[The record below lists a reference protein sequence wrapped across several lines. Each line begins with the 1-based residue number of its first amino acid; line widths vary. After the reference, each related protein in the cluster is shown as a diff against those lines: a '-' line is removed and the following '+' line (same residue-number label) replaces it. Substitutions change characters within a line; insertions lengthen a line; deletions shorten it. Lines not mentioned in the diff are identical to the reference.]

1 MQKLE
6 IQSTNLFKPLLNYI
20 PAELHEN
27 KEWIIVFYVI
37 DPIKKKLV
45 RQRKRVPK
53 HKRVVERRIM
63 AKRMVALI
71 NSNLEKGW
79 NPIITDESPRSLT
92 LLPDVANEYLNYLER
107 DYRSGQIRKDT
118 FRSYSS
124 YMRNF
129 ISWLKLK
136 GYSNEYVLNFKSPLV
151 SEFLDYIYIE
161 RNNTTTT
168 YNNYLVGLRL
178 LSKFML
184 RKGYIKNNPLD
195 MFSNKKKAKKKR
207 GVIEK
212 GEIEVI
218 FNELDQIEK
227 EYSLLCK
234 IIFYCYIRPAEL
246 SKLRVKDILLED
258 NLIYLSPETSK
269 KSSGYVTI
277 PERLIKLIRSHI
289 TKANG
294 NDYLFSRNYCKPG
307 KKQAN
312 GKMYYDRWI
321 RYIVKKGYTTN
332 PLYSLKDSGITLAL
346 DGGVS
351 PVSVMNQARHSDLSI
366 TTAYLRKPQQKA
378 DISITNANW

>member
-1 MQKLE
+1 MQKSE
-6 IQSTNLFKPLLNYI
+6 SQPNNFFKPLLNYI

-27 KEWIIVFYVI
+27 KEWIIVFYVL
-37 DPIKKKLV
+37 DPIKIKLV

-53 HKRVVERRIM
+53 HKRIVERRVM
-63 AKRMVALI
+63 AKRMIALI

-79 NPIITDESPRSLT
+79 NPILNNESSKSLT
-92 LLPDVANEYLNYLER
+92 LLIDVANEYLNYLER
-107 DYRSGQIRKDT
+107 DYRSGEIRKDT

-129 ISWLKLK
+129 ILWLKTV

-161 RNNTTTT
+161 RENTTTT

-178 LSKFML
+178 LSKYML

-212 GEIEVI
+212 VKIEEI
-218 FNELDQIEK
+218 FNELDQVEK

-234 IIFYCYIRPAEL
+234 ILFYCYVRPAEL
-246 SKLRVKDILLED
+246 SKLKVKDILIED

-269 KSSGYVTI
+269 KKSGYVTI
-277 PERLIKLIRSHI
+277 PARLINPITSHL
-289 TKANG
+289 KNANKQ
-294 NDYLFSRNYCKPG
+294 DYLFSRNYCKPG
-307 KKQAN
+307 KTQAN

-321 RYIVKKGYTTN
+321 RYIVKKGYTKN

-346 DGGVS
+346 DNGVS

-366 TTAYLRKPQQKA
+366 TTSYIRKPQQKA

>member
-1 MQKLE
+1 MQKSE
-6 IQSTNLFKPLLNYI
+6 IQSNNFFRPLLNYI

-37 DPIKKKLV
+37 DPIKRKLV

-63 AKRMVALI
+63 AKRMIALI

-79 NPIITDESPRSLT
+79 NPIITDESPKSLT
-92 LLPDVANEYLNYLER
+92 LLLDVTNEYLNYLER
-107 DYRSGQIRKDT
+107 DYKSGEIRKDT

-124 YMRNF
+124 YMRNL
-129 ISWLKLK
+129 ISWIKIK

-161 RNNTTTT
+161 RKNSTTT

-178 LSKFML
+178 LSKYML

-212 GEIEVI
+212 VEIEEI
-218 FNELDQIEK
+218 FNELDQVEK

-234 IIFYCYIRPAEL
+234 ILFYCYVRPAEL
-246 SKLRVKDILLED
+246 SKLKVKDILIED

-277 PERLIKLIRSHI
+277 PARLIKPITSHI
-289 TKANG
+289 AKVNKQ
-294 NDYLFSRNYCKPG
+294 DYLFSRNYCKPG
-307 KKQAN
+307 KIQAN

-321 RYIVKKGYTTN
+321 RYIVKKGYTKN

-346 DGGVS
+346 DSGIS

-366 TTAYLRKPQQKA
+366 TTSYLRKPQQIA

>member
-1 MQKLE
+1 MQNSE
-6 IQSTNLFKPLLNYI
+6 IQSNNFFKPFLNYI

-27 KEWIIVFYVI
+27 KEWIIVFYI
-37 DPIKKKLV
+37 LDPIKRKLV

-53 HKRVVERRIM
+53 HKRVVERRIL
-63 AKRMVALI
+63 AKRMIAII

-92 LLPDVANEYLNYLER
+92 LLLDVSNEYLNYLER
-107 DYRSGQIRKDT
+107 DYRSGEIRKDT

-129 ISWLKLK
+129 ISWIKIK

-161 RNNTTTT
+161 RKNTTTT

-178 LSKFML
+178 LSKYML

-195 MFSNKKKAKKKR
+195 MFSNKKRGKKKR

-212 GEIEVI
+212 VEIEEI
-218 FNELDQIEK
+218 FKELDQIEK
-227 EYSLLCK
+227 EYALLCK
-234 IIFYCYIRPAEL
+234 ILFYCYIRPAEL
-246 SKLRVKDILLED
+246 SKLKVKDILIED

-277 PERLIKLIRSHI
+277 PSRLIKPISSHI
-289 TKANG
+289 AKANKQ
-294 NDYLFSRNYCKPG
+294 DYLFSRNYCKPG
-307 KKQAN
+307 KIQAN

-321 RYIVKKGYTTN
+321 RYIVKKGFNKN

-346 DGGVS
+346 DSGVS

-366 TTAYLRKPQQKA
+366 TTAYLRRPQQKA
-378 DISITNANW
+378 DTSITNANW